1 MSIEIYFYSMEV
13 ELKKKLLVFGLV
25 AAALWAVPTLSA
37 QNPGTLRDVTFSQ
50 AEGKTVFVIKVD
62 GEFTYESSLLTM
74 PRRLVIDLTPV
85 EKIDAPPF
93 LQVNASGVI
102 SVRTGLFKPQ
112 TVRVVF
118 DLNDQ
123 NSSQSVS
130 ASQGGLVVSFGLEGD
145 KPAAA
150 EPERTAPVREI
161 PRQEVRPAA
170 SEPASRSDER
180 PAYFVRVGAGL
191 DIFLKPNLT
200 TRFEFPLYG
209 ETGAVDETYN
219 LKSGLAIEGSFG
231 HYFHLLGF
239 RLKAGVG
246 FTYWNLP
253 LEGAFT
259 LTLPNPFLAN
269 TPRTVSFAETSG
281 LKKNEVSFY
290 AFALFPLM
298 DTERFSIFLGP
309 FVGYASGK
317 FLTLNNWDITEKAPF
332 TSADVTV
339 SNPTYFEDTISELL
353 YGAELSLE
361 LNLGRSLAVVLDT
374 KLNYLNPIVTNIG
387 KRANLLNLQPTL
399 GIQFSF

>member
-1 MSIEIYFYSMEV
+1 MIRKEKR
-13 ELKKKLLVFGLV
+13 LKKMWSIFGLV
-25 AAALWAVPTLSA
+25 ASAFAVAAPLAA
-37 QNPGTLRDVTFSQ
+37 QGAGTLKDVTFTKNGGMVVVQ
-50 AEGKTVFVIKVD
+50 IKVE
-62 GEFTYESSLLTM
+62 GQFTYETSSLSM
-74 PRRLVIDLTPV
+74 PRRLVVDLTPV
-85 EKIDAPPF
+85 DKIDAPPF

-102 SVRTGLFKPQ
+102 SILTGQFKPQ

-123 NSSQSVS
+123 SSSQSVS
-130 ASQGGLVVSFGLEGD
+130 ASQGGMVVSFGLEGD

-150 EPERTAPVREI
+150 EPERTVPVPET

-170 SEPASRSDER
+170 SEAASRSDER
-180 PAYFVRVGAGL
+180 PAFFVRVGAGL

-200 TRFEFPLYG
+200 TRIEFPLYG
-209 ETGAVDETYN
+209 ETGAVDETYSY
-219 LKSGLAIEGSFG
+219 KSGLAIEGSFG

-269 TPRTVSFAETSG
+269 TPRTVSFAETSA

-298 DTERFSIFLGP
+298 DTEKFSIFLGP

-317 FLTLNNWDITEKAPF
+317 FLTLSDWDITEKAPF

-374 KLNYLNPIVTNIG
+374 KLNYLNPIVTNLG
-387 KRANLLNLQPTL
+387 KRANLLNVQPTL